1 VADPRLLARLWM
13 APGPFICLLPW
24 RLATQGSVGLSKRAD
39 DIDASHDQRRR
50 GAEEIGRRH
59 PAEADTVRSRRGCST
74 YRLEGTLLMTG
85 RKGGHERALAR
96 QSSKGSC

>member
-1 VADPRLLARLWM
+1 M

-24 RLATQGSVGLSKRAD
+24 RLATQGSVGLRKCAD

-59 PAEADTVRSRRGCST
+59 PAEADTVRSRRDCST
-74 YRLEGTLLMTG
+74 YRLEGKLLMTG
-85 RKGGHERALAR
+85 REGRHERFGTSVIDKVVLPLA
-96 QSSKGSC
+96 